1 MHISVWIDR
10 LRRIAVEV
18 LVLALVSGM
27 VVYAQSESQESSV
40 PKSDNVLA
48 ESSNGLDNFCSDAQ
62 QFIANTNLEADN
74 TLYDEWQAYVS
85 SKPLVD
91 EERLLSQQYILYDA
105 FPTTK
110 KRYAKLVSCKF
121 KSSDRINMI
130 RGDGNAGEER
140 SCGDINRQTIERVA
154 SELGADQTRTLTVEP
169 DDSVFMGP
177 QWLDPWPYEAISQA
191 EDGSLR
197 VTAKEMHIVYSK
209 LIPMP
214 DRFKGVHYCHLVAPD
229 YVRAL
234 MTGTLEPAS

>member
-1 MHISVWIDR
+1 M
-10 LRRIAVEV
+10 EV

-27 VVYAQSESQESSV
+27 VAYAQSESQESSGS
-40 PKSDNVLA
+40 KSDNVSA
-48 ESSNGLDNFCSDAQ
+48 QSSNSLDNFCSNAQ
-62 QFIANTNLEADN
+62 RFIANTNLKAEN
-74 TLYDEWQAYVS
+74 TLYDEWKDYTA

-91 EERLLSQQYILYDA
+91 EERLLTQQYILYDA

-110 KRYAKLVSCKF
+110 EPYAKLVSCKF

-154 SELGADQTRTLTVEP
+154 SELGADQTRSLTVEP

-197 VTAKEMHIVYSK
+197 VTSKGMHIVYSK

-234 MTGTLEPAS
+234 MMGSLEPAS